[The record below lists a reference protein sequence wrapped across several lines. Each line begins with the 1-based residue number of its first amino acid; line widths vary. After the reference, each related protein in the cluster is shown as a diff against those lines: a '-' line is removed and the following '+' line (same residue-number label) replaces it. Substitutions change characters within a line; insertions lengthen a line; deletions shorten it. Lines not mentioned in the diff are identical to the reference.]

1 VDSGIRVNVGPRLR
15 RTTFGMR
22 LLRRPW
28 IPTFGGMTSLR
39 FGGMTSLRFGGMT
52 SLRFGG
58 MTSLRFGGMTHL

>member
-52 SLRFGG
+52 
-58 MTSLRFGGMTHL
+58 HL